1 MITDE
6 TIDLAKKEN
15 IETLVA
21 LDEIGLI
28 LAPAESGEEFSIRLK
43 TLKEKLDDYKTQV
56 QSKPIYEIEGMKFK
70 SANAIPKKD
79 FQPCLKQTESL
90 FRFSMDW
97 VPGFYQNS
105 QPAFLFGGCCY
116 TSDPDFYSFFQV
128 RESFKEKQ
136 TWFFYNRDEL
146 MAHEMCHVAR
156 GGIGAKKY
164 EEFFAYKTSNK
175 NMRKAIGSVLYSQLD
190 TYLILA
196 LSLIM
201 PAVQIYNINYRV
213 MDPISMKP
221 FIGAFLLLIS
231 FYIMRGLGLG
241 SSYKSALANM
251 EPIYGDDSQAVLFRC
266 NDQEI
271 NQFANASK
279 ETAAEIIK
287 NQSNETRWKVINKRF
302 AKNLG
307 QTCTTS

>member
-1 MITDE
+1 MITNE
-6 TIDLAKKEN
+6 TIDLAKN
-15 IETLVA
+15 SDIETLIA

-28 LAPAESGEEFSIRLK
+28 ISPTESSEEFAARLT
-43 TLKEKLDDYKTQV
+43 TLKEKLDDYKNQV
-56 QSKPIYEIEGMKFK
+56 QTNPVYEIEGMKFK
-70 SANAIPKKD
+70 SANVIPKSD

-128 RESFKEKQ
+128 RESFKTKP

-164 EEFFAYKTSNK
+164 EEFFAYKTSAK
-175 NMRKAIGSVLYSQLD
+175 KVRKSMGSVLYSQID

-196 LSLIM
+196 FSLIM
-201 PAVQIYNINYRV
+201 PAVQIYNLNYRI
-213 MDPISMKP
+213 DNPISMQP
-221 FIGAFLLLIS
+221 FIGLFLLLIS
-231 FYIMRGLGLG
+231 FYIMRGLGLN
-241 SSYKSALANM
+241 SSYKSALENL
-251 EPIYGDDSQAVLFRC
+251 EPIFGENSQAVLFRC
-266 NDQEI
+266 DDKEI
-271 NQFANASK
+271 HRFANSTK
-279 ETAAEIIK
+279 ETVAEILE
-287 NQSNETRWKVINKRF
+287 NVSNETRWQVIYKRF
-302 AKNLG
+302 AKNEG
-307 QTCTTS
+307 HPNV